1 LEDETEARVLGA
13 LDALVGQ
20 SIPFDEVM
28 TSLMRTTSA
37 LMRADGS
44 SVLLVHSKGD
54 DVDFFTYLGEEA
66 EQAGG
71 VFRDNLEKIFRCLAE
86 TEHEWVVSDIT
97 REPRLSQR
105 VHQLGDFRL
114 RSLACAP
121 LRVRKE
127 FRGVIGV
134 MSAGIGKF
142 DDRDLETLTRVAPQ
156 LAMMI
161 DNARLIHEIK
171 PLCNRLA
178 EMNRQRTEFL
188 ATVIH
193 ELRTPVSIVIGDLDV
208 LLGGFLGELNSRQI
222 ASLQTALR
230 NSWETLNLISSLLD
244 LSRIQAGQLVVRAEE
259 FRLEDLWNE
268 VEMMFRIGLSG
279 KEIDLIW
286 EMKSPLPPLMT
297 DKIKVKGILSNIVFN
312 AIKFTDRGR
321 IQVCASLVD
330 EGNAVEIK
338 IQDTGVGIPS
348 ELIPVIFEPF
358 LQAEASVARSQ
369 GGAGLG
375 LNIAKKLVDLL
386 HGRIEVES
394 NPGEGSTF
402 RITIPAKYSS

>member
-1 LEDETEARVLGA
+1 
-13 LDALVGQ
+13 
-20 SIPFDEVM
+20 
-28 TSLMRTTSA
+28 
-37 LMRADGS
+37 
-44 SVLLVHSKGD
+44 
-54 DVDFFTYLGEEA
+54 LGEEA

-279 KEIDLIW
+279 KEIDLTW